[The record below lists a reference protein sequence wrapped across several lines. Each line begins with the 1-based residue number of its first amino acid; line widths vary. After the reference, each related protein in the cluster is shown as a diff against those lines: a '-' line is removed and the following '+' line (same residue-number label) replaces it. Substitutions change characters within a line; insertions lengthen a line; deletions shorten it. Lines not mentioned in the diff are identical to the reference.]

1 MEWVVLLMLG
11 SAGWFWLD
19 SMKAREAALDAS
31 RATCLRDGLQLLDDT
46 VALAKLRPT
55 RTATG
60 RVALRRVYVF
70 EFTDTGDN
78 RRQGSVV
85 LTGNRADGVEL
96 EPHRMQ

>member
-1 MEWVVLLMLG
+1 MEWLVLLMLV
-11 SAGWFWLD
+11 SAGWFWYD

-31 RATCLRDGLQLLDDT
+31 RATCLRNGLQLLDDT
-46 VALAKLRPT
+46 VALAALRPA
-55 RTATG
+55 RNATG
-60 RVALRRVYVF
+60 HVALRRVYVF

-85 LTGNRADGVEL
+85 LIGNRADGVEL